1 MPTRKSSEKGLHD
14 ASDCDTFAGDA
25 VREGAGRCVAGRVDV
40 YASSWCFGPEIQPS
54 TLLAPTVK
62 VQPRTWH
69 VGRRRGWNLGVV
81 RWETALAAWG

>member
-40 YASSWCFGPEIQPS
+40 YVELVLWAGDPTLDALGADGEGPAAH
-54 TLLAPTVK
+54 LAC
-62 VQPRTWH
+62 
-69 VGRRRGWNLGVV
+69 GRRRGWNIGVV
-81 RWETALAAWG
+81 RWVKALAAWG